1 VAKEEKLASPA
12 ARSLRRY
19 IDRRATGCLSIGGSE
34 RVSAYLLHGDVV
46 ASERPD
52 EPEILLRRAVSRGLI
67 RGPRHDELLAAHA
80 AGEPIFGVLLE
91 EVDAGAMEDILH
103 SRFRDNLTLFLG
115 SQRVPRFVPLGAIF
129 VDNLQMGLDTASL
142 LLECQATWDVAA
154 TLSVEALLGAGPNA
168 PTNPDDVAIVRVARS
183 IPHVATL
190 INRLPM
196 EPVAA
201 RARLAT
207 LVRTGVL
214 ALTTAEDD
222 AIETPRVATPR
233 EARRVATPPQPPQP
247 PAPPP
252 TLPDPW
258 AAFDARQDTAEVLI
272 YEEGVTPAPHPLR
285 GAFPSEPA
293 ETEPPPPAPAP
304 APAPAPVVE
313 PPAPVVEPPAPVAV
327 AAPPVE
333 PPSSRTPAP
342 APSVIPGW
350 KANLRSYLDQP
361 TEEIDL
367 DAFDDHDTARGASGD
382 GAFSGAHLDRV
393 EVADFDVEEPI
404 ALGEDPDAEPEP
416 PPPPPP
422 PVQRAPPPQALVTMA
437 PPARPALAAPEA
449 REATWSSNPPS
460 LSGPQLTE
468 RDARDKIAVA
478 NQVLASIAQSFDRAN
493 GSGRGRSAI
502 QLLVDGAG
510 GRRAALLAGVSVRAD
525 GRLPPDALMTNLGR
539 RPTPEHRIL
548 LTEGLLDLVER
559 ALSIAADDLP
569 EEDVDKILERAAGY
583 RQRLGL

>member
-1 VAKEEKLASPA
+1 MAKEEKLASPA

-129 VDNLQMGLDTASL
+129 VDNLQMGQDTAAL
-142 LLECQATWDVAA
+142 LDECQATWDVAA
-154 TLSVEALLGAGPNA
+154 TLSVEALLGAGPTA

-207 LVRTGVL
+207 LVRSGVL

-222 AIETPRVATPR
+222 AVETPRVTTPR
-233 EARRVATPPQPPQP
+233 EARRVAVPQPP
-247 PAPPP
+247 PAPV
-252 TLPDPW
+252 LPDPW
-258 AAFDARQDTAEVLI
+258 AEFDGARPDTAEVLI
-272 YEEGVTPAPHPLR
+272 YEEGVTPAPQPLR
-285 GAFPSEPA
+285 GAFPTERQEP
-293 ETEPPPPAPAP
+293 EPAPAEALVAVS
-304 APAPAPVVE
+304 APTTHE
-313 PPAPVVEPPAPVAV
+313 PPA
-327 AAPPVE
+327 
-333 PPSSRTPAP
+333 RTPAP
-342 APSVIPGW
+342 APTVIPGW
-350 KANLRSYLDQP
+350 KSNLRSYLDQP

-367 DAFDDHDTARGASGD
+367 EAFDDHDTARGASGD

-393 EVADFDVEEPI
+393 EVADFDVDEPI
-404 ALGEDPDAEPEP
+404 ALGDDPDAEPSEPEP
-416 PPPPPP
+416 PPAPPPL
-422 PVQRAPPPQALVTMA
+422 VQPAPAPQALVTMA
-437 PPARPALAAPEA
+437 PPPARPALAAPEA

-569 EEDVDKILERAAGY
+569 EDDVDRILERAAGY